1 MRPRV
6 KQTSAMLLGL
16 MLGSWSV
23 CAWPQAEQQQATN
36 SAEQQAKT
44 NDAEVMWRNAAKAH
58 PMDPI
63 PLANLGLLEAR
74 KGHYPQAIALYR
86 KAMALQ
92 PSLPGL
98 RLNMGLA
105 YFKNS
110 QFKEAIQMF
119 APLLKG
125 EAAGSQEA
133 QRLTF
138 LMGMSHYGLGEY
150 KAAAA
155 DLKEAADND
164 PQNLPLLLTL
174 AHSCL
179 LSEQYPCVVDTYH
192 RMVLLDAKSAEAD
205 MLVGE
210 ALDEMKDLPGATKEF
225 RAAVEANPKEPNVH
239 FGLGYLLWKQ
249 VQYPEAAKE
258 FQAELENTPHYTQ
271 ATLYLADC
279 YIRMDRMDEAKPL
292 LLEVVKENPGLY
304 MGRVDMG
311 IVYAAMG
318 DNEEAVREFKAA
330 TRLEPDEVN
339 AHMRL
344 GRLYRSMGQTAEAEK
359 EFDIAKGLNEATNEG
374 LSHVLKN
381 GAEKRAGDGA
391 GAKHP

>member
-1 MRPRV
+1 MRPML
-6 KQTSAMLLGL
+6 KQTSAMVLVLA
-16 MLGSWSV
+16 LGSWSV
-23 CAWPQAEQQQATN
+23 RAWPQGEQQQTT
-36 SAEQQAKT
+36 SPAEQQAKA
-44 NDAEVMWRNAAKAH
+44 NDSEATWRNAAKAH
-58 PMDPI
+58 PLDPI

-74 KGHYPQAIALYR
+74 RGHYAQAIVLYR

-92 PSLPGL
+92 PTLPGL

-110 QFKEAIQMF
+110 QFREAILIF
-119 APLLKG
+119 NPLLKN
-125 EAAGSQEA
+125 EAPGSEEA

-138 LMGMSHYGLGEY
+138 LIGMSHYGLGEY
-150 KAAAA
+150 KAAAT

-192 RMVLLDAKSAEAD
+192 RVVLLDAKSAEAD

-210 ALDEMKDLPGATKEF
+210 ALDEMKDLLGATKEF

-258 FQAELENTPHYTQ
+258 FQAELENNPHYTQ

-279 YIRMDRMDEAKPL
+279 YIRMDRTEEAKPL
-292 LLEVVKENPGLY
+292 LQGVVKENPGLY

-311 IVYAAMG
+311 IVYAAVG
-318 DNEEAVREFKAA
+318 ENEEAMREFKAA
-330 TRLEPDEVN
+330 TRLEPNEVN

-344 GRLYRSMGQTAEAEK
+344 GRLYRSMGRTAEAEK
-359 EFDIAKGLNEATNEG
+359 EFDLAKGLIEATNEG

-381 GAEKRAGDGA
+381 GSQKRTGVRTGGDG
-391 GAKHP
+391 P